1 MGNDFV
7 NYEGQLA
14 PNMQLMIGPFNYSEL
29 VKVLYRV
36 YFISHLENLG

>member
-14 PNMQLMIGPFNYSEL
+14 PNMQLMIGPFNYSEMI
-29 VKVLYRV
+29 KVL
-36 YFISHLENLG
+36 FTLLSCLKDN

>member
-14 PNMQLMIGPFNYSEL
+14 PNMQLMIGPFNYSEMI
-29 VKVLYRV
+29 KVL
-36 YFISHLENLG
+36 FISSSILKLDT

>member
-14 PNMQLMIGPFNYSEL
+14 PNLQVMIGPFNYGDL
-29 VKVLYRV
+29 VKVT
-36 YFISHLENLG
+36 